1 MILEDRLHNDIGNT
15 LWGMMPGVTS
25 HADKEHCSLV
35 RLERPMS
42 DTMLSAVL
50 GTFLALSK
58 NLLN

>member
-1 MILEDRLHNDIGNT
+1 
-15 LWGMMPGVTS
+15 MPGVTS